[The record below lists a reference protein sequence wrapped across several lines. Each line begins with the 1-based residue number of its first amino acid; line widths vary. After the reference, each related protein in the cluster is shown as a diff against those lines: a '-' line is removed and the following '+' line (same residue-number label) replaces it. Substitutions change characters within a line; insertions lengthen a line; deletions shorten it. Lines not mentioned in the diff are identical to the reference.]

1 MMFTKILAVSAILIA
16 AALSAS
22 AQTFTAAEA
31 PVAAGIENAFLAKA
45 NDDGKAGEPA
55 GVFATDDVPIFCVVR
70 LDSLRAVTVKLV
82 LVAVKV
88 PGVKAGSNVVSIS
101 YKTNG
106 MQDRVD
112 FEGRPDGN
120 WVAGSYRADIYLD
133 NKKAKAI
140 DFDIGTPAKPATPI
154 QAETTSA
161 RKRLAGN

>member
-1 MMFTKILAVSAILIA
+1 MFTKILAVLVILIA

-22 AQTFTAAEA
+22 AQTFTAT
-31 PVAAGIENAFLAKA
+31 AATGIENAFLAKA

-70 LDSLRAVTVKLV
+70 LDSLQAVTVKLV

-88 PGVKAGSNVVSIS
+88 PGVKAGSNVISIS

-112 FEGRPDGN
+112 FEGRPDGR

-140 DFDIGTPAKPATPI
+140 DFDIGTPSKPAAPVQTNAAPV
-154 QAETTSA
+154 

>member
-1 MMFTKILAVSAILIA
+1 MFTKILAVSTILIA
-16 AALSAS
+16 AAMSAS
-22 AQTFTAAEA
+22 AQTFTA
-31 PVAAGIENAFLAKA
+31 PAAATGIENAFLAKA

-70 LDSLRAVTVKLV
+70 LDSLQAVTVKLV

-112 FEGRPDGN
+112 FEGRPDGR

-140 DFDIGTPAKPATPI
+140 DFDIGTPAKPATPV
-154 QAETTSA
+154 QAETTNS

>member
-1 MMFTKILAVSAILIA
+1 MFTKILAVLVILIA

-22 AQTFTAAEA
+22 AQTFSGAA
-31 PVAAGIENAFLAKA
+31 PAAAVTGIENAFLAKA
-45 NDDGKAGEPA
+45 DDDGKAGEPA
-55 GVFATDDVPIFCVVR
+55 GVFEIDDVPIFCVVR
-70 LDSLRAVTVKLV
+70 LDSLQAVTVKLI

-112 FEGRPDGN
+112 FEGRPDGH

-133 NKKAKAI
+133 NKIAKAI
-140 DFDIGTPAKPATPI
+140 DFDIGNPAKPQPEI
-154 QAETTSA
+154 KTT

>member
-22 AQTFTAAEA
+22 AQTFTAAA
-31 PVAAGIENAFLAKA
+31 PAAAGIENVFLAKA

-70 LDSLRAVTVKLV
+70 LDSLQTVTVKLV

-112 FEGRPDGN
+112 FEGRPDGR

-140 DFDIGTPAKPATPI
+140 DFDIGAPAKPATPA

-161 RKRLAGN
+161 SKRLAGN